1 MDNEVW
7 LHVKDHCGLGRA
19 RSSRTTTTRDAHTN
33 LFIHTWHVKHRDV
46 HKVTDGTLN
55 HHRRRH
61 RGASLIF
68 PNAERDRRDHKLPFN
83 DRAPGSRRIAP
94 RPIHRDVTSSILNYA
109 REDDPRLLTF
119 DETRKL
125 RIENAQRRLL
135 RRRKVTRNRN
145 ALHCRVWTRMHVH
158 ACDTGVDCLVIEW
171 LTAGR
176 AVTRERRN
184 REEKCAGRG
193 TTSLSF
199 TLWR

>member
-7 LHVKDHCGLGRA
+7 LHVKDHRGLGRA
-19 RSSRTTTTRDAHTN
+19 RSSRTTTRDAHTN

-94 RPIHRDVTSSILNYA
+94 RPIHRDVASILNYV
-109 REDDPRLLTF
+109 REDDPRLSTLS
-119 DETRKL
+119 EMREL
-125 RIENAQRRLL
+125 RIESRTETSSPSPQSYAQPH
-135 RRRKVTRNRN
+135 
-145 ALHCRVWTRMHVH
+145 ALHCRVWARMHVH